1 MVGVAAVS
9 AILFF
14 VGTAAAL
21 ILPLLTQNVLKRV
34 GVRKPWEVS
43 TEGKTKKK

>member
-1 MVGVAAVS
+1 MHCWKLLEIQMVGVAAVS

-21 ILPLLTQNVLKRV
+21 ILPLLT
-34 GVRKPWEVS
+34 
-43 TEGKTKKK
+43 